1 MIKKYAIIVAGG
13 SGSRMKSD
21 LPKQFLLIHNKPILM
36 HTMDKFAIDNIEII
50 LVLNVDFHEYW
61 LKLCREYDFSIPHL
75 LVNGGNNRFESV
87 KNGLSKITSKSIIAI
102 HDAVRPLI
110 SSDKIRFA
118 FEKAEELGNAVLS
131 VVSRDSV
138 RRIQGDTSSIINRDE
153 IHLIQTPQIFQ
164 SELLH
169 KAYKERFRN
178 EFTDDASVVER
189 IGVKINLI
197 EGEYTNIKITYPE
210 DLKIATTLLL

>member
-21 LPKQFLLIHNKPILM
+21 LPKQFLQINNKPILM
-36 HTMDKFAIDNIEII
+36 HTMEKFAIDNIEII

-153 IHLIQTPQIFQ
+153 IHLIQTPQIFH

>member
-21 LPKQFLLIHNKPILM
+21 LPKQFLQINNKPILM
-36 HTMDKFAIDNIEII
+36 HTMEKFAIDNIEII

-178 EFTDDASVVER
+178 DFTDDASVVER

>member
-21 LPKQFLLIHNKPILM
+21 LPKQFLLINNKPILM
-36 HTMDKFAIDNIEII
+36 HTLEKFAIDNIEII

>member
-1 MIKKYAIIVAGG
+1 
-13 SGSRMKSD
+13 
-21 LPKQFLLIHNKPILM
+21 M
-36 HTMDKFAIDNIEII
+36 HTLEKFAIDNIEII

-131 VVSRDSV
+131 VVSRDSI

-153 IHLIQTPQIFQ
+153 IHLIQTPQIFH

-197 EGEYTNIKITYPE
+197 EGEYTNIKITFPE

>member
-21 LPKQFLLIHNKPILM
+21 LPKQFLQINNKPILM
-36 HTMDKFAIDNIEII
+36 HTMEKFAIDNIEII